1 MWLTPKFVTGLTVRS
16 LFGVMELSHRVLVT
30 FDLPDAK
37 PLSPVLAETI
47 APLDV
52 VVLGHFS
59 VPEQTPLEAA
69 RDQFEADASTE
80 LEDLAAP
87 IEATGASVTTRLV
100 FGKNQDETT
109 DRVALEEECDVI
121 LTPGETEAV
130 DQVLVPLRG
139 EVNISRIL
147 SFVAELLA
155 FNDASV
161 TLFHSGEESDRI
173 DGEDLLNQATDRLI
187 DEGVD
192 PESITRRIGDQD
204 DAGQRIVELAAD
216 YDLLVIGETEPS
228 LRERI
233 LGAIPIQIT
242 GDTDA
247 PTFVVRDTDET

>member
-16 LFGVMELSHRVLVT
+16 LFGVMELSHRVLIP
-30 FDLPDAK
+30 FELPDAE

-52 VVLGHFS
+52 VALGHFG
-59 VPEQTPLEAA
+59 VPEQTPVDAA
-69 RDQFEADASTE
+69 RDQFEADASAE
-80 LEDLAAP
+80 LEDLVAP
-87 IEATGASVTTRLV
+87 IEAAGSPVTTRLV
-100 FGKNQDETT
+100 FGKARDETV
-109 DRVALEEECDVI
+109 DRIALEEECDVI
-121 LTPGETEAV
+121 LTPGVSESV
-130 DQVLVPLRG
+130 DRILVPLRG

-192 PESITRRIGDQD
+192 PEFITRQLGDKD